1 MAYGYFS
8 AFGVRCLSMQVLQN
22 DIVFIEG
29 LELDASIGVFDWE
42 KKIKQG
48 LIFNL
53 ELSCDFS
60 KASVSDDIQD
70 AVNYAQ
76 VCEEI
81 EILIGLQHYQLL
93 EFLAERICQ
102 HLFESFA
109 ITAIKLSIFKPE
121 AVHKTRS
128 VGVTVF
134 RECKSH
140 QSSLVGLNKS

>member
-1 MAYGYFS
+1 
-8 AFGVRCLSMQVLQN
+8 MQDAQS

-29 LELDASIGVFDWE
+29 LELDASIGVFEWE
-42 KKIKQG
+42 KKIKQR

-53 ELSCDFS
+53 QLSCDFS
-60 KASVSDDIQD
+60 KASRSDDIQD

-81 EILIGLQHYQLL
+81 ETLMGLQHYQLL
-93 EFLAERICQ
+93 EFLADRICQ

-109 ITAIKLSIFKPE
+109 ISAIKLSIFKPE
-121 AVHKTRS
+121 AVPKTTS

-134 RECKSH
+134 RERKAI
-140 QSSLVGLNKS
+140 QSLSEGFILS